1 MKQIS
6 LLFTNSYVI
15 TYQSLVKTNGLN
27 EKSSKNSMKRVN
39 KKLNKK
45 SIICVSNTNSCW
57 NKVVQC
63 WNNYQCNVIS
73 FF

>member
-1 MKQIS
+1 MKQIN

-27 EKSSKNSMKRVN
+27 EKSSKNDIEHIN
-39 KKLNKK
+39 KKL
-45 SIICVSNTNSCW
+45 IYHLCISNTNSCW
-57 NKVVQC
+57 NKVIQ